1 MNARVS
7 FELMFI
13 KSNVQK
19 ESLNVIK
26 YVFLIIIIISQLNF
40 FVALDMLYI
49 LELIEQMFLVKV
61 WKKKMAKF

>member
-26 YVFLIIIIISQLNF
+26 YVFLIIIIISQLYF

>member
-26 YVFLIIIIISQLNF
+26 YVFLIIIIISQLYF
-40 FVALDMLYI
+40 FVAVDMLYI